1 MNDLYPGFKLGK
13 ATRDAYGEALR
24 DLGGSHADIVVLDAD
39 LAKSTKSATFGE
51 KYPDRFFNVGIQE
64 ANLVGMAGGLAS
76 SGKVPFISSFAC
88 FVILKGF
95 DQLRMA
101 VSYPRLNVKVAGSH
115 GGISPG
121 EDGASQQAVEDIALA
136 CALPHFVVCVPSD
149 EHQMRAA
156 VKAAYEHDGPVY
168 IRSGRPKAP
177 LVYEATPTDFVF
189 GKAKRL
195 REGQDVTIIAN
206 GILVAAGLVAAA
218 KLAEEGIGV
227 RVVDMAT
234 VKTLDEDEVRSA
246 AQETGG
252 IVVAEEHM
260 IHGGLGARVA
270 QAVCRSHPVPV
281 EFVGL
286 DDTYAESGDP
296 AALMEKYGLTA
307 KEVEAAVRRVLER
320 RRPWPNR
327 TGTSASPPRRPSSR
341 CAMACASGSAPARRR
356 ATCSTCSAS
365 AAPAASSATSSGCRR
380 PAPPRNTRAGSASR
394 WSPSMP

>member
-1 MNDLYPGFKLGK
+1 MKGLYPGFSLGK

-24 DLGGSHADIVVLDAD
+24 DLGAEHPEIVVLDAD

-51 KYPDRFFNVGIQE
+51 AFPERFFNVGIQE
-64 ANLVGMAGGLAS
+64 ANMVGMAGGLAS
-76 SGKVPFISSFAC
+76 CGKVPFISSFAC

-121 EDGASQQAVEDIALA
+121 EDGASQQSVEDVALA
-136 CALPHFVVCVPSD
+136 CSLPHFVVCVPCD

-156 VKAAYEHDGPVY
+156 VRAAWEHDGPVY

-177 LVYEATPTDFVF
+177 LVYQDTPPFEFGRAT
-189 GKAKRL
+189 RL
-195 REGQDVTIIAN
+195 REGGDLTFIAN
-206 GILVAAGLVAAA
+206 GLMVAAA
-218 KLAEEGIGV
+218 LVAHERLAADGIAA

-234 VKTLDEDEVRSA
+234 VKPLDEEEVRLA
-246 AQETGG
+246 GAETGG
-252 IVVAEEHM
+252 IVVAEEHL

-270 QAVCRSHPVPV
+270 QAAARLHPVPM

-296 AALMEKYGLTA
+296 EALMRKYGLTA
-307 KEVEAAVRRVLER
+307 DDIVAAARRLVER
-320 RRPWPNR
+320 R
-327 TGTSASPPRRPSSR
+327 GA
-341 CAMACASGSAPARRR
+341 ASGSTSGR
-356 ATCSTCSAS
+356 SAFH
-365 AAPAASSATSSGCRR
+365 
-380 PAPPRNTRAGSASR
+380 
-394 WSPSMP
+394 